1 VSKDGKTVLITGASS
16 GIGWELSKL
25 FAADGH
31 NVILVARSE
40 DRLNVVAAELRQRF
54 GVNALVLSQDLS
66 DPAAPAAI
74 FDALQAQGVQV
85 DFLVNNAGYGIH
97 GRFAENQWGDE
108 LNMIQVNMVA
118 LTHLTKLFLP
128 GMIERG
134 FGRVLNVG
142 STGSFAPG
150 PLMAVYC
157 ASKAYVLSFSEAIAD
172 ELRGTGVS
180 VTALCP
186 GVTTTGFQERAQ
198 VDDMRMVQ
206 RGAMSA
212 QRVAELGYQA
222 MMKGRS
228 LVVPGVQN
236 RLLAVSMR
244 PVPGSW
250 AARVGRIL
258 MEPAG

>member
-1 VSKDGKTVLITGASS
+1 MSNNRKTALITGASS
-16 GIGWELSKL
+16 GIGRELSGL
-25 FAADGH
+25 FAADGD
-31 NVILVARSE
+31 NVVLVARSE
-40 DRLNVVAAELRQRF
+40 DKLNSLAAELRQRF
-54 GVNALVLSQDLS
+54 GVEALVLSRDLS

-74 FDALQAQGVQV
+74 FEALQARGVQV

-97 GRFAENQWGDE
+97 GLFAENQWADE
-108 LNMIQVNMVA
+108 LNMMQVNMVA
-118 LTHLTKLFLP
+118 MTHLTKLFLP
-128 GMIERG
+128 GMLERG

-157 ASKAYVLSFSEAIAD
+157 ASKAYVLSFSEAVAD
-172 ELRGTGVS
+172 ELRGSGVS

-186 GVTTTGFQERAQ
+186 GVTITGFQERAQ
-198 VDDMRMVQ
+198 VNDIRMVKS
-206 RGAMSA
+206 GAMSA
-212 QRVAELGYQA
+212 QRVAKLGYQA

-228 LVVPGVQN
+228 LIVPGVHN

-250 AARVGRIL
+250 AARAGRIL
-258 MEPAG
+258 MESAG